1 MQDILEELAGTILEG
16 ISFSQKQQKQISNSG
31 NSQSSLALI
40 NLTQEEQSVYSILK
54 DGDILSLE
62 EMMEKLGLSFSQLSS
77 TLSMMEINGI
87 LGKRTDGKFEIK

>member
-1 MQDILEELAGTILEG
+1 MNHKDLIAEEYRR
-16 ISFSQKQQKQISNSG
+16 
-31 NSQSSLALI
+31 I
-40 NLTQEEQSVYSILK
+40 NAMPVLS
-54 DGDILSLE
+54 SLE

>member
-1 MQDILEELAGTILEG
+1 MPLL
-16 ISFSQKQQKQISNSG
+16 
-31 NSQSSLALI
+31 

-62 EMMEKLGLSFSQLSS
+62 EMMEKLDLSFSELSS

-87 LGKRTDGKFEIK
+87 LGKRADGKFEIK